1 MKKKRGRKPKNQ
13 TEHHDDH
20 HSEGDDI
27 KKLAAKVKKEKIHYV
42 NAAEFEAA
50 IRVFYG
56 SGKLTQYLGESVS
69 KIANGLSYA
78 PNFLNYC
85 VDVQTEALTQRGWL
99 KYSELKKDDIILSYN
114 INDKRLVWS
123 NILDLYIGKYKG
135 KMHKLTIKNL
145 DALVTPNHKF
155 LTKEAGLKPVE
166 LLKTNDHIVLIGKN
180 VKDQKTVYKNSF
192 VELVG
197 WAITEGHYQ
206 LGKRTHAITVF
217 QKIGPK
223 ADRIRECMD
232 RLGIKYKTYKC
243 TTPDILGF
251 YFNKK
256 YANEIIRLAPKR
268 ILSME
273 FILNLTQ
280 KQRLLLIQTMVDGD
294 GNTRYKDQNQ
304 NLRTYVQKC
313 EKHMDGFLIVCT
325 LAGITASKIFKK
337 HRSVFGYSEY
347 FVSNIYDKPKLECR
361 VENIDMHGGRPRAGV
376 TSVGKT
382 KIIGKA
388 GKPNVPT
395 QAYNGIVWCP
405 TTEYG
410 TFVCRRNGKIYV
422 TGNSYRDEMVGDAIV
437 KMMTAL
443 KHKKFTLDSGYSPF
457 SYFTTIAFH
466 AFINRIKKEKKHH
479 ETLQEYKE
487 KMYTDKMIEG
497 MEQTGT
503 RIYVDPDGGHDD

>member
-13 TEHHDDH
+13 QQLSDCSDDNV
-20 HSEGDDI
+20 DI
-27 KKLAAKVKKEKIHYV
+27 KKIAEKVKKEKIHYV
-42 NAAEFEAA
+42 NSKEFEDG
-50 IRVFYG
+50 IRGFYL
-56 SGKLTQYLGESVS
+56 SGTLTAYLGESVS

-78 PNFLNYC
+78 PNFINYC
-85 VDVQTEALTQRGWL
+85 VDTQTEALTQRGWL
-99 KYSELKKDDIILSYN
+99 KYSELTKKDIILSYN
-114 INDKRLVWS
+114 IDEKRFAWS
-123 NILDLYIGKYKG
+123 KILDLYVGKYKG
-135 KMHKLTIKNL
+135 KMHRLTLKAL

-155 LTKEAGLKPVE
+155 VTIENGLQPVE
-166 LLKTNDHIVLIGKN
+166 LLKTNNHLVLMGKH
-180 VKDQKTVYKNSF
+180 VKPNKAIYSNAF
-192 VELVG
+192 VELMG
-197 WAITEGHYQ
+197 WAITEGHFA
-206 LGKRTHAITVF
+206 LGKKTHSITIF

-223 ADRIRECMD
+223 ADRIKNCMD
-232 RLGIKYKTYKC
+232 KLGIKYKIYNWSN
-243 TTPDILGF
+243 PEILGF

-268 ILSME
+268 IMSME

-294 GNTRYKDQNQ
+294 GSTRHKDDNQ

-313 EKHMDGFLIVCT
+313 EKHMDMFLIVCT
-325 LAGITASKIFKK
+325 LAGITASKILRK
-337 HRSVFGYSEY
+337 HRSRFGYSEY
-347 FVSNIYDKPKLECR
+347 FVSNIYDKPKLTCR
-361 VENIDMHGGRPRAGV
+361 VENIDMHGGRPGAGV

-382 KIIGKA
+382 KTIGKA
-388 GKPNVPT
+388 GKPNLPT
-395 QAYNGIVWCP
+395 HPYNGTVWCP

-443 KHKKFTLDSGYSPF
+443 KHKKFNLDSGYSPF

-479 ETLQEYKE
+479 ETLEQYKE
-487 KMYTDKMIEG
+487 KMYMDKMIEG
-497 MEQTGT
+497 TENT
-503 RIYVDPDGGHDD
+503 GGHVYIDNDNNDDN